1 MLVAQSCLI
10 LLRPHGLYVP
20 LSMAFST
27 QEYWS
32 RLPFPSPGDLPD
44 LGIEPRS
51 PALQAD
57 SLPAQYFK
65 SNGSNFSSG
74 SLNAMRQGLNC
85 EHKVQHEILG
95 GEEKR
100 IFSFNS

>member
-1 MLVAQSCLI
+1 MLVAQSCPI

-44 LGIEPRS
+44 PGTEPGS
-51 PALQAD
+51 PALEAD
-57 SLPAQYFK
+57 ALTSEPPGKPMFTSLCGHK
-65 SNGSNFSSG
+65 FSSPLG
-74 SLNAMRQGLNC
+74 KYQGAQVLNFIVTVCL
-85 EHKVQHEILG
+85 IL
-95 GEEKR
+95 
-100 IFSFNS
+100 